1 MAPSRIDHLAR
12 AASFVLSRRGLGGA
26 LGLGILARPGLADA
40 KQNHKHTHKHTKK
53 NKATFNAFGCVNIGN
68 FCKNDDQCCSGVCT
82 GNKCQAH
89 DVSTCQTGDVEAFC
103 GGGADEF
110 CIAAAG
116 EGGFCETTT
125 GNAPYCAHDAAYFAC
140 AKDADCVP
148 FCGSRAACVVCRGVA
163 CVSFGV
169 ATMCAST
176 AGDCT
181 FPP

>member
-1 MAPSRIDHLAR
+1 MNRSNIDHLAR
-12 AASFVLSRRGLGGA
+12 SLTTVHSRRGLGGLLS
-26 LGLGILARPGLADA
+26 LGVLGWTVPAEA
-40 KQNHKHTHKHTKK
+40 KEHKHKHHHKKK
-53 NKATFNAFGCVNIGN
+53 QKAKLNSFGCVDVGN
-68 FCKNDDQCCSGVCT
+68 FCKNDDQCCSSVCT
-82 GNKCQAH
+82 GNKCLAH
-89 DVSTCQTGDVEAFC
+89 DVSSCQTGDVEAFC

-116 EGGFCETTT
+116 EGGFCDTTT
-125 GNAPYCAHDAAYFAC
+125 GNAPYCAHDAACFAC
-140 AKDADCVP
+140 TKDADCVP

-176 AGDCT
+176 AGLCA